1 MPRSRNNVAS
11 KARKK
16 KILKQAKGYFGKVK
30 MSFSLKYLT

>member
-16 KILKQAKGYFGKVK
+16 KILKKAKVTLAEEK
-30 MSFSLKYLT
+30 MYGL